1 MKKTEKFNIRTF
13 LLACLVLPSYIF
25 MNGQS
30 PMPEVLTNS
39 PIADQLV
46 YIQNRTKIF
55 DNYRA
60 IREDMFQK
68 LMGNISDT
76 LTRSFGQ
83 IDLLNTTVSRLSA
96 KADSLESDL
105 AATRT
110 SLQTAVDTKNSISIF
125 GHEVRKHAYNAIMW
139 TLILALALILFL
151 TITAAK
157 RNIDMARKS
166 EQVVQD
172 LKTEF
177 EAYRKSSREAREK
190 MSMDHFNELKKLRG
204 TNR

>member
-1 MKKTEKFNIRTF
+1 MNKTEKFHIRTF
-13 LLACLVLPSYIF
+13 LLACLVVPSFVF

-30 PMPEVLTNS
+30 PMPEVLTKG

-68 LMGNISDT
+68 LMGNVSDT
-76 LTRSFGQ
+76 ITQAFSKIGMLNSSVRILTE
-83 IDLLNTTVSRLSA
+83 
-96 KADSLESDL
+96 KADSLAVGLEAS
-105 AATRT
+105 RT

-139 TLILALALILFL
+139 TLVIVLLAVLFSA
-151 TITAAK
+151 IIAAR
-157 RNIDMARKS
+157 RNIEMSRKS
-166 EQVVQD
+166 DQALQD